1 MLSSPRKNTTH
12 CYKYGSIPIDPVR
25 FKNNSILALALVQN
39 GFSEN
44 SPAPDGKSLLTGIGG
59 QQSVSTVT

>member
-1 MLSSPRKNTTH
+1 MLSSPRKNTIH
-12 CYKYGSIPIDPVR
+12 CYKYGSISIQPMR
-25 FKNNSILALALVQN
+25 FKKYSILVLSLVQN

-44 SPAPDGKSLLTGIGG
+44 SPVADGKSLLTGIGG